1 MKNKILIS
9 LCAVLAI
16 CCIVLSFCL
25 ASIKGESDND
35 ASKASGTLPAQAA
48 ATSSDIQ
55 FKLSLLHLYYE
66 SQQLVSTL
74 PYATVQ
80 ITYAALIKAQIGAGQ
95 RCSAIRTYF
104 QLRAY
109 LRDELGLDPCAEVQ
123 MLYNQL
129 IASDPSLLKLGPET
143 FSL

>member
-35 ASKASGTLPAQAA
+35 TSKASGTLPAQAA

-66 SQQLVSTL
+66 SQQLVSAL

-80 ITYAALIKAQIGAGQ
+80 ITYAALIKAFMLSTSTNTLTSRSCRHMTAWMKYFRSIR
-95 RCSAIRTYF
+95 RC
-104 QLRAY
+104 
-109 LRDELGLDPCAEVQ
+109 
-123 MLYNQL
+123 
-129 IASDPSLLKLGPET
+129 
-143 FSL
+143 